1 MQISEIKKFKVVENN
16 VLRKLTGGRI
26 TTAKVALRVD
36 IGAPAMKTR
45 FIESK
50 ILMVKNILEG
60 ENNSTRVIL
69 EKERENKSKWNNQL
83 NKYLEEIGIKYED
96 IERLKRST
104 IRRKIREWDTD
115 KWKKEVEEYSKID
128 IYKAFKKEIKEEK
141 CYDNRP
147 ESNLLF
153 LARTNSLKL
162 NSENKYTKIGG
173 KRYKL

>member
-1 MQISEIKKFKVVENN
+1 MTP
-16 VLRKLTGGRI
+16 L
-26 TTAKVALRVD
+26 VALRAD
-36 IGAPAMKTR
+36 IGASAMKTR

-60 ENNSTRVIL
+60 ENNSTRAIL
-69 EKERENKSKWNNQL
+69 EKERESISKWNNQL
-83 NKYLEEIGIKYED
+83 NKYLEEIGMKYED

-141 CYDNRP
+141 C
-147 ESNLLF
+147 
-153 LARTNSLKL
+153 
-162 NSENKYTKIGG
+162 
-173 KRYKL
+173 